1 MSEPPA
7 VLTGAVPTRGIGV
20 DYCGEWY
27 ALAPGGELLV
37 GREGDLQVDDN
48 PFLHRRFLRISDAD
62 GLWWVENVGSRISA
76 TVTEADGGVTSWL
89 SPGARL
95 PVVFPR
101 TTVTFVAGPTA
112 YEFEL
117 FLDDA
122 PYRSAIGV
130 PEGFGDTTV
139 GSVTWTPSQ
148 LRLMIALAEPLL
160 RRPGTGLSEIPSSA
174 QAARRL
180 GWTLTRFNRKLDN
193 VCDKLDRIGVTGL
206 RGGRAG
212 LATNRR
218 VRLVEYVIASHLITA
233 EHLPLLEIPD
243 PA

>member
-1 MSEPPA
+1 MTSARDAEVGPIPP
-7 VLTGAVPTRGIGV
+7 GGIGV

-27 ALAPGGELLV
+27 PLASGGELQV

-48 PFLHRRFLRISDAD
+48 PFLHRRFLRISDAG

-76 TVTEADGGVTSWL
+76 TVTDADGGVTSWL

-112 YEFEL
+112 YEFDL

-122 PYRSAIGV
+122 PYRPWVGV
-130 PEGFGDTTV
+130 PEGFGETTV
-139 GSVTWTPSQ
+139 GAVAWTPSQ
-148 LRLMIALAEPLL
+148 MRLMVALAEPLL
-160 RRPGTGLSEIPSSA
+160 RRAGTGLSEIPSSA

-193 VCDKLDRIGVTGL
+193 VCDKLDRIGVNGL
-206 RGGRAG
+206 RGGREG
-212 LATNRR
+212 IATNRR
-218 VRLVEYVIASHLITA
+218 VRLVEYVIASHLITP
-233 EHLPLLEIPD
+233 EHLVLLDTPD
-243 PA
+243 LP